1 MNQMKLMRKKIAVS
15 RSASFVSKYWFARGY
30 ADRIMELGSDAPKIE
45 VNDYYEEITGVNI
58 IEEYNLGYQEA
69 QKDKVNNV
77 I

>member
-1 MNQMKLMRKKIAVS
+1 MKLMKKEIGMS
-15 RSASFVSKYWFARGY
+15 KSASFVSKYWFARGY
-30 ADRIMELGSDAPKIE
+30 ADRVMESEQDAPKIE

-58 IEEYNLGYQEA
+58 IQEYNLGYQEA

>member
-1 MNQMKLMRKKIAVS
+1 MTK
-15 RSASFVSKYWFARGY
+15 SASFVSKYWFARGY
-30 ADRIMELGSDAPKIE
+30 ADRIMDLEAEAPKIE

-69 QKDKVNNV
+69 QKDKVNHV

>member
-1 MNQMKLMRKKIAVS
+1 L
-15 RSASFVSKYWFARGY
+15 
-30 ADRIMELGSDAPKIE
+30 DLDLDAPKIE

-69 QKDKVNNV
+69 QKDKVNHV

>member
-1 MNQMKLMRKKIAVS
+1 MKKMKVIIPMSKS
-15 RSASFVSKYWFARGY
+15 SSFVSKYWFARGY
-30 ADRIMELGSDAPKIE
+30 ADRILDLDLDAPKIE

-69 QKDKVNNV
+69 QKDKVNHV